1 MLLVGEKER
10 RRSGGRGRAVER
22 EEDEKGFSKKCVERR
37 QKKMGKTKKTRV
49 CPHPASLIPLD
60 LLTCANAGIAEN
72 GGKCCWHRRG
82 DAERARM

>member
-1 MLLVGEKER
+1 
-10 RRSGGRGRAVER
+10 
-22 EEDEKGFSKKCVERR
+22 
-37 QKKMGKTKKTRV
+37 MGKTKKTRV